1 MGGLSP
7 SVIVLLV
14 IIGAGAAVALGY
26 AVSFLFSS
34 RDQGGPPVQ
43 SEEQTKHM
51 RDVRQRNYDD
61 FWEMA
66 RLTRRQ

>member
-1 MGGLSP
+1 MGSLSP

-14 IIGAGAAVALGY
+14 IIGAGAAVAIGY
-26 AVSFLFSS
+26 AISFLFSS
-34 RDQGGPPVQ
+34 RDSHGAPVQ
-43 SEEQTKHM
+43 SDEQTKHM